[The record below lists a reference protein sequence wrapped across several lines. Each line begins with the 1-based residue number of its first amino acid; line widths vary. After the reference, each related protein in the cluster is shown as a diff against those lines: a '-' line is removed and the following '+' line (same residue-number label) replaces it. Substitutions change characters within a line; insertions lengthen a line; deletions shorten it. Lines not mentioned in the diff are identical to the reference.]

1 MVRIFA
7 GLLLAAFLAGPAA
20 AGSDSADSK
29 GADSKGADSKEA
41 DSKEADSKEADS
53 KEADPLQ
60 STMWADMR
68 DRLFGGAP
76 VLFDDRVIVHAP
88 ANAEDALNVPV
99 TVDAGGLGA
108 VEEIVVFADLNPIP
122 KILSYRPV
130 GARPYIGLR
139 FKVQQTTPVRAA
151 ARTPDG
157 VWHVGGIRVDAA
169 GGGCTSPALAHGD
182 PEWSRHLGE
191 VQARAWARKEP
202 DAVRVRFR
210 VRHPQDTGLAAG
222 IPAFF
227 IEELILRDGDGR
239 DLGRIESF
247 EPISENP
254 VFTVEVMPAAAS
266 RTLRLTGRD
275 NNGGEIRADI
285 PIPWQQSALPALGAP

>member
-7 GLLLAAFLAGPAA
+7 GLLLAALLAGPAA

-29 GADSKGADSKEA
+29 RAV
-41 DSKEADSKEADS
+41 S

-76 VLFDDRVIVHAP
+76 VLFDDRVSVHAP
-88 ANAEDALNVPV
+88 GNAEDALNVPV
-99 TVDAGGLGA
+99 TVDAGGFGA

-227 IEELILRDGDGR
+227 IEELIRGMATAATSAVSRVSNRSAKTRFSPWRSCPRRQAGR
-239 DLGRIESF
+239 C
-247 EPISENP
+247 
-254 VFTVEVMPAAAS
+254 A
-266 RTLRLTGRD
+266 
-275 NNGGEIRADI
+275 
-285 PIPWQQSALPALGAP
+285 